1 MIRSQ
6 SNKKT
11 PTTIKQSISIKIS
24 SSANITISNVTKNLT
39 FAFPDGFDHL
49 VLHTAH
55 HSSNNHCSQTGLCDL
70 YNFDDNGNITLILMI
85 LIIRTDGQGMVAKI
99 HEILGKRQQKDRRI
113 LMVIIYILM
122 TMAIKIL
129 TPLG

>member
-1 MIRSQ
+1 MSQPIEAGKGFRYMIRSQ
-6 SNKKT
+6 SNKQT

-55 HSSNNHCSQTGLCDL
+55 HSSNNHCSQTGLGDL
-70 YNFDDNGNITLILMI
+70 DHFDDNGNFTL
-85 LIIRTDGQGMVAKI
+85 RVT
-99 HEILGKRQQKDRRI
+99 
-113 LMVIIYILM
+113 
-122 TMAIKIL
+122 IL
-129 TPLG
+129 TIDHIDDLDYQN